1 MSNPGPFGG
10 QPFDDLPAMLE
21 QLLRQMGAV
30 GGPDWEGA
38 RQVAASIANAGVSEP
53 NVDPGDRMDIEQFAR
68 IAELHVGELTGLSV
82 GSHHGAIAVSPT
94 TRTQWAAS
102 TVDAYRG
109 LFERLAES
117 IGRALREQL
126 DDLDERDIEEMG
138 SAMPPGMAIDPA
150 ALIAGL
156 RQMMG
161 PMMATSMAGSTVGHL
176 GARAFGMY
184 DLPIPRPAQSEIQLV
199 VANIDA
205 FGNDW
210 SLPRDELR
218 LWICLH
224 EVAHHAVLGVP
235 HVAARLHQLLA
246 DHAGAFSAGFTDL
259 DRQLGDID
267 LSQPD
272 GMAQLQALMS
282 DPDLVFGAIR
292 SERQSE
298 LLPFLDALV
307 MVIEGY
313 VDWVLDETSHG
324 LISAAPMIAEAVR
337 RRRVEADQA
346 SRFIERLFGLE
357 LTQSKIDDGSAFI
370 AGIVERAGPEALS
383 HLWSSPEHLPTPPEI
398 GAPGL
403 WLARVGVDGDRQLS
417 GLDDLQDLEIPD
429 FPDFPDSDS

>member
-1 MSNPGPFGG
+1 M
-10 QPFDDLPAMLE
+10 
-21 QLLRQMGAV
+21 R
-30 GGPDWEGA
+30 
-38 RQVAASIANAGVSEP
+38 
-53 NVDPGDRMDIEQFAR
+53 
-68 IAELHVGELTGLSV
+68 
-82 GSHHGAIAVSPT
+82 
-94 TRTQWAAS
+94 
-102 TVDAYRG
+102 
-109 LFERLAES
+109 
-117 IGRALREQL
+117 LREQL

-176 GARAFGMY
+176 APGPSACTTYRSPARPNPKSDWWWRTSTRSATTGRCPATSS
-184 DLPIPRPAQSEIQLV
+184 DSGSACTRLPIMRCSASPTFAAQ
-199 VANIDA
+199 
-205 FGNDW
+205 
-210 SLPRDELR
+210 
-218 LWICLH
+218 
-224 EVAHHAVLGVP
+224 
-235 HVAARLHQLLA
+235 LHQLLA
-246 DHAGAFSAGFTDL
+246 DHAGAFSTDL

-370 AGIVERAGPEALS
+370 AGII
-383 HLWSSPEHLPTPPEI
+383 EHAQDPRRCPICGRHPSTSRPRPRS
-398 GAPGL
+398 APGL